1 MKKVLG
7 LVGALV
13 LATSLTA
20 CAGKTDLKIGQV
32 EYAAHGT
39 KCFAVTTVVMN
50 GDKIAEA
57 YIDEFQFMD
66 AATSTLVP
74 NSDADFGV
82 NFADPAKGLGSKRA
96 NNDAYSAHM
105 AEEAGS
111 TVDLVSNYEAIQ
123 NFAEGKTVAELE
135 KAVADKAPAEVIDAV
150 SGATLVDTPGYLQ
163 SIIEAAK
170 AAK

>member
-1 MKKVLG
+1 MKKFLG
-7 LVGALV
+7 VVGACV
-13 LATSLTA
+13 LALSLTA
-20 CAGKTDLKIGQV
+20 CGKKADLKIGQV
-32 EYAAHGT
+32 EFAAHGT
-39 KCFAVTTVVMN
+39 KCFTVTTVVMD

-74 NSDADFGV
+74 NSDKDFGA
-82 NFADPAKGLGSKRA
+82 NYADPAKGLGSKRA
-96 NNDAYSAHM
+96 NAEAYSEHM

-111 TVDLVSNYEAIQ
+111 TVDLVTNYEKIQ
-123 NFAEGKTVAELE
+123 DFAEGKTVAELE
-135 KAVADKAPAEVIDAV
+135 KAVVGKAPQEVIDAV
-150 SGATLVDTPGYLQ
+150 SGATLVDTQGYLL